1 MFSLGGPSDIDVEK
15 EKQRLLPNMFP
26 NFAQF
31 FGSFPPTPG
40 MPNFRGNTPVTST
53 PTSIAAAAAAS
64 GVFPMFPPN
73 FAPQYFA
80 IMQQQNQLMQQFSKN
95 AAMNESSSTSAGSES
110 RSSSTDSA
118 SKKLQVD
125 ADGNI
130 ICPACEDKLPSDTKW
145 EEHIEMEK
153 ANLRKFIESIKK
165 QGAPSNSRCSES
177 IVQMQRKRDAD
188 LNRIKSNQQ
197 KRLAWKSIGPLRSSR
212 SSVDPA
218 EGCRSASAD
227 KNYCKG
233 CERQHEF
240 LIVSPSLDEPR
251 CLDCFRKYRRQT
263 NFLPSSITD
272 SPREEEPTPSSS
284 RTTPTTPSSIWQHT
298 VDELLSTYST
308 SSRKRHA
315 SPDQNSL
322 SPSSTEEKRIKIEV

>member
-118 SKKLQVD
+118 SKIQLSANPTQHDDFTSTKIGGHCYCIVK
-125 ADGNI
+125 I
-130 ICPACEDKLPSDTKW
+130 I
-145 EEHIEMEK
+145 
-153 ANLRKFIESIKK
+153 
-165 QGAPSNSRCSES
+165 GSEGLFALFS
-177 IVQMQRKRDAD
+177 Q
-188 LNRIKSNQQ
+188 
-197 KRLAWKSIGPLRSSR
+197 
-212 SSVDPA
+212 
-218 EGCRSASAD
+218 
-227 KNYCKG
+227 
-233 CERQHEF
+233 
-240 LIVSPSLDEPR
+240 
-251 CLDCFRKYRRQT
+251 
-263 NFLPSSITD
+263 
-272 SPREEEPTPSSS
+272 PTG
-284 RTTPTTPSSIWQHT
+284 T
-298 VDELLSTYST
+298 ST
-308 SSRKRHA
+308 S
-315 SPDQNSL
+315 
-322 SPSSTEEKRIKIEV
+322 V